1 MSQTVITT
9 AFEQWK
15 ARQAETGEPVLL
27 DGFIFANVPGLDPA
41 KPVDRS
47 EGIPPEAQIVHRQA
61 VTRKGVVNQ
70 NAVVHSVVLGADT
83 GDFTFNWI
91 GLVNSA
97 TGTLAMIVHAPAQQK
112 LKTREGQQGN
122 VLTRSF
128 LMEYSGAQ
136 QETGINTPA
145 ETWQID
151 FTARMGAMDERQRLE
166 NTDIYGLAAFFG
178 DGWLVGKSGTQFF
191 VSRGAGYV
199 GGLRAQLDADQNITV
214 GVKPV
219 KVWLDVCFTGTLASV
234 WGVQS
239 KITVAADLADYE
251 LDGVKHYVSALA
263 SIDAAGNITDLRP
276 KGSLDNQQASDAL
289 KKHEQSRN
297 HPDATLK
304 EKGFVQLSSATD
316 SASETAAATPKAV
329 KAANDNASS
338 RLKASE
344 NLKDLADKNEAR
356 KALSLDQVGN
366 YKAVQANGG
375 QRSSGSHHIFIDWGA
390 DGKPHLTVDASYIG
404 ELFTTHNPPN
414 AAQTGAYPK
423 TGGNLDEEA
432 SISVISNV
440 KSGNAGDTLYS
451 PMFRCVLKGRGGDQ
465 DFKDGASGFMR
476 IVEQVG
482 RLAFLQLQWDGYGSV
497 REFRFDQ
504 QGNSQVYGKVYTG
517 SGASFLAEDGNVYG
531 GAWGGYLSNWV
542 AGQIDARINNNNNWV
557 NNQIAAQV
565 NDVRNWV
572 YQNFVNSSRQAS
584 AQWTG
589 GVGGGWQVPAGCVVI
604 GARNNGSSDV
614 AHMGLLYAAQQILV
628 NGNWVTIGLA

>member
-15 ARQAETGEPVLL
+15 ARQAESGEPVLL

-70 NAVVHSVVLGADT
+70 NAVVHSVVLCADT

-97 TGTLAMIVHAPAQQK
+97 TGTLAMIVHAPSQQK

-166 NTDIYGLAAFFG
+166 NTDIYGPAAFFD

-263 SIDAAGNITDLRP
+263 GIDAAGNITDLRP

-375 QRSSGSHHIFIDWGA
+375 KHSSGNHSIFIDWA
-390 DGKPHLTVDASYIG
+390 VDGKLHATVDTTDVG
-404 ELFTTHNPPN
+404 ELFTTANPPS
-414 AAQTGAYPK
+414 AAQTGAYSK
-423 TGGNLDEEA
+423 YGGNLNEEA
-432 SISVISNV
+432 SVTVISNT
-440 KSGNAGDTLYS
+440 KNGSAGQGLYS
-451 PMFRCVLKGRGGDQ
+451 PMFRACLKDRGGDK
-465 DFKDGASGFMR
+465 DFKDGASACFRMVEVISNYAFAEVLVDGF
-476 IVEQVG
+476 G
-482 RLAFLQLQWDGYGSV
+482 AAWSF
-497 REFRFDQ
+497 EFRNDGSFRAP
-504 QGNSQVYGKVYTG
+504 SSVYAG
-517 SGASFLAEDGNVYG
+517 GAFMPPDGNVYG
-531 GAWGGYLSNWV
+531 SMWGGYLSNWIV
-542 AGQIDARINNNNNWV
+542 GKIGEV
-557 NNQIAAQV
+557 NNALNGVRGTANDAWNKAQDAQV
-565 NDVRNWV
+565 NRV
-572 YQNFVNSSRQAS
+572 
-584 AQWTG
+584 
-589 GVGGGWQVPAGCVVI
+589 
-604 GARNNGSSDV
+604 SDV
-614 AHMGLLYAAQQILV
+614 ALGGEGAFQIVKNGQQRVPGGCVMTGWNYEGDNPGGDTVFYRPIQKHYPSIGWV
-628 NGNWVTIGLA
+628 NIGHTA

>member
-83 GDFTFNWI
+83 GDFSFNWI

-112 LKTREGQQGN
+112 LKTRDGQQGN

-136 QETGINTPA
+136 QETGISTPA

-178 DGWLVGKSGTQFF
+178 DGWLVGKSGTEFF
-191 VSRGAGYV
+191 VTRGAGYV
-199 GGLRAQLDADQNITV
+199 GGLRAQLDADQAITV

-239 KITVAADLADYE
+239 KITVATDLADYE

-263 SIDAAGNITDLRP
+263 GIDAAGNITDLRP
-276 KGSLDNQQASDAL
+276 KGSLTDRVAVRSVNNKKPDAL
-289 KKHEQSRN
+289 TGNVMLGS
-297 HPDATLK
+297 
-304 EKGFVQLSSATD
+304 
-316 SASETAAATPKAV
+316 
-329 KAANDNASS
+329 AAN
-338 RLKASE
+338 
-344 NLKDLADKNEAR
+344 ADVMQSKTDGTAGR
-356 KALSLDQVGN
+356 VITVGGFGLGSGQLDVSTIDFRTYVFHAGETLLI
-366 YKAVQANGG
+366 KMEGSANIPAQLPAGSG
-375 QRSSGSHHIFIDWGA
+375 QYFYAHCTGVRDRSYGCSVIFTA
-390 DGKPHLTVDASYIG
+390 YNSPAESYIG
-404 ELFTTHNPPN
+404 TRMDN
-414 AAQTGAYPK
+414 
-423 TGGNLDEEA
+423 
-432 SISVISNV
+432 SS
-440 KSGNAGDTLYS
+440 SGWTI
-451 PMFRCVLKGRGGDQ
+451 M
-465 DFKDGASGFMR
+465 
-476 IVEQVG
+476 
-482 RLAFLQLQWDGYGSV
+482 RLADRSD
-497 REFRFDQ
+497 FDNYAKLN
-504 QGNSQVYGKVYTG
+504 G
-517 SGASFLAEDGNVYG
+517 D
-531 GAWGGYLSNWV
+531 SNK
-542 AGQIDARINNNNNWV
+542 
-557 NNQIAAQV
+557 
-565 NDVRNWV
+565 
-572 YQNFVNSSRQAS
+572 NFYV
-584 AQWTG
+584 
-589 GVGGGWQVPAGCVVI
+589 
-604 GARNNGSSDV
+604 RNNGDGAAAVNNDRLSFVLGGFAYKGGDAGQHFSVSGGTGANSAV
-614 AHMGLLYAAQQILV
+614 AFGQFQSGN
-628 NGNWVTIGLA
+628 NGNGAWSKIPGGGQWCRQNLNLAAYSSTTWTYPAGFPAPPGLFITAINGSFECWSNGIGANNCGIYNNGPALNVNVLALW

>member
-15 ARQAETGEPVLL
+15 ARQAESGEPVLL

-41 KPVDRS
+41 KPIDRS
-47 EGIPPEAQIVHRQA
+47 EGIPPDAQIVHRQA

-83 GDFTFNWI
+83 GDFSFNWI

-136 QETGINTPA
+136 QETGISTPA

-166 NTDIYGLAAFFG
+166 NTDIYGPAAFFG

-329 KAANDNASS
+329 KAANDNANS
-338 RLKASE
+338 RLKTFE

-375 QRSSGSHHIFIDWGA
+375 KHSSGAHSIFIDWGT
-390 DGKPHLTVDASYIG
+390 DGKLHATVDATDVG
-404 ELFTTHNPPN
+404 EFFTTANPPN

-423 TGGNLDEEA
+423 SGGYLNEGAEFY
-432 SISVISNV
+432 VINGNTNP
-440 KSGNAGDTLYS
+440 KSGDYVSS
-451 PMFRCVLKGRGGDQ
+451 PAVRATIKGRGAYGVP
-465 DFKDGASGFMR
+465 DGASAWFQ
-476 IVEQVG
+476 IVEHVG
-482 RLAFLQLQWDGYGSV
+482 TLAYAQIAWNGFGSAHNFLFEQGGDFRIDGTYKFAG
-497 REFRFDQ
+497 
-504 QGNSQVYGKVYTG
+504 
-517 SGASFLAEDGNVYG
+517 GAGWIATDGNIYG
-531 GAWGGYLSNWV
+531 TIWGGYLSNWIN
-542 AGQIDARINNNNNWV
+542 GQLGNV
-557 NNQIAAQV
+557 NNSINSVRGTATDAWNKANDAQLNRV
-565 NDVRNWV
+565 
-572 YQNFVNSSRQAS
+572 
-584 AQWTG
+584 
-589 GVGGGWQVPAGCVVI
+589 
-604 GARNNGSSDV
+604 SDV
-614 AHMGLLYAAQQILV
+614 ALGGEGAFQIVKNGQQRVPGGCVMTGWNYEGDNPGGDTVFYRPVQKYYPSIGWV
-628 NGNWVTIGLA
+628 NVGHTA

>member
-15 ARQAETGEPVLL
+15 ARQAESGEPVLL

-47 EGIPPEAQIVHRQA
+47 EGIPPDAQIVHRQA

-83 GDFTFNWI
+83 GDFSFNWI

-136 QETGINTPA
+136 QETGISTPA

-166 NTDIYGLAAFFG
+166 NTDIYGPAAFFG

-263 SIDAAGNITDLRP
+263 GIDAAGNITDLRP
-276 KGSLDNQQASDAL
+276 RGSLDNQQASDAL

-297 HPDATLK
+297 HPDATLN

-338 RLKASE
+338 RLKASA
-344 NLKDLADKNEAR
+344 NLSDLADINKAREAL
-356 KALSLDQVGN
+356 KLDRVGN
-366 YKAVQANGG
+366 WMAVQANGG
-375 QRSSGSHHIFIDWGA
+375 QRSSGNHQIFIDWGT
-390 DGKPHLTVDASYIG
+390 DGKPHLTVDATYIG
-404 ELFTTHNPPN
+404 EMFTTGNPPS
-414 AAQTGAYPK
+414 AAQTGAYPRS
-423 TGGNLDEEA
+423 GGTLNEEA
-432 SISVISNV
+432 SVTVISNT
-440 KSGNAGDTLYS
+440 KSGNAGQALYA
-451 PMFRCVLKGRGGDQ
+451 PMFRSCMKNRGGDR
-465 DFKDGASGFMR
+465 DFKDGASACFRMVEVIGNYAFAEVLVDGFGVVHSFAFR
-476 IVEQVG
+476 NDGSFRAPAALYAGGAIV
-482 RLAFLQLQWDGYGSV
+482 S
-497 REFRFDQ
+497 
-504 QGNSQVYGKVYTG
+504 T
-517 SGASFLAEDGNVYG
+517 DGNVYG
-531 GAWGGYLSNWV
+531 SIWGGWISNWIN
-542 AGQIDARINNNNNWV
+542 GQLGNV
-557 NNQIAAQV
+557 NNSINGVNGRANDAWNKAHDAQV
-565 NDVRNWV
+565 NRVQDV
-572 YQNFVNSSRQAS
+572 AL
-584 AQWTG
+584 G
-589 GVGGGWQVPAGCVVI
+589 GEGAFFIVKNGQQRVPGGCVMTGWNYEGDNPGGDTVFYRPI
-604 GARNNGSSDV
+604 QKYVPS
-614 AHMGLLYAAQQILV
+614 MGWV
-628 NGNWVTIGLA
+628 NVGHTA

>member
-15 ARQAETGEPVLL
+15 ARQAESGEPVLL

-166 NTDIYGLAAFFG
+166 NTDIYGPAAFFG

-251 LDGVKHYVSALA
+251 QDGVKHYVSALA
-263 SIDAAGNITDLRP
+263 GIDAAGNITDLRP

-338 RLKASE
+338 RLKVSA
-344 NLKDLADKNEAR
+344 NLSDLADINKAR
-356 KALSLDQVGN
+356 EVLKLDKVGN
-366 YKAVQANGG
+366 WMAVQANGG
-375 QRSSGSHHIFIDWGA
+375 QRSSGNHQVFIDWGA
-390 DGKPHLTVDASYIG
+390 DGKPHLTVDATYIG
-404 ELFTTHNPPN
+404 EMFTTGNPPS

-423 TGGNLDEEA
+423 SGGNLNEDA
-432 SISVISNV
+432 SISLISRQMGGN
-440 KSGNAGDTLYS
+440 SGDYLYS
-451 PMFRCVLKGRGGDQ
+451 PMYRVVLKNRGGDM
-465 DFKDGASGFMR
+465 DFKDGASFFMR
-476 IVEQVG
+476 QVEHVG
-482 RLAFLQLQWDGYGSV
+482 YEAYGELVYDGFGTINS
-497 REFRFDQ
+497 FRFTQ
-504 QGNSQVYGKVYTG
+504 RGEFWANGAVHAGNGFVAT
-517 SGASFLAEDGNVYG
+517 DGNLYG
-531 GAWGGYLSNWV
+531 PVWGGYLNNWIN
-542 AGQIDARINNNNNWV
+542 GQLGNINNSINGV
-557 NNQIAAQV
+557 NGTANDAWNKANDAQLNRV
-565 NDVRNWV
+565 
-572 YQNFVNSSRQAS
+572 
-584 AQWTG
+584 
-589 GVGGGWQVPAGCVVI
+589 
-604 GARNNGSSDV
+604 SDV
-614 AHMGLLYAAQQILV
+614 ALGGEGAFQIVKNGQQRVPGGCVMTGWNYEGDNPGGDTVFYRPVQKHYPSVGWV
-628 NGNWVTIGLA
+628 NVGHTA